1 MQFKQ
6 KCKPGNI
13 KPSQTHSRLVFFFS
27 SASSSS
33 SFFFLHFRFPVIA
46 SFASPARLGALWMLT
61 TQGQQP
67 VKMRDT
73 QTERE
78 SSASKK
84 IYKNHYK
91 L

>member
-13 KPSQTHSRLVFFFS
+13 KPSQTHSRLFFL
-27 SASSSS
+27 ALLLLL
-33 SFFFLHFRFPVIA
+33 FFFLHFRFPVIA
-46 SFASPARLGALWMLT
+46 SSASPARLGALWMLT